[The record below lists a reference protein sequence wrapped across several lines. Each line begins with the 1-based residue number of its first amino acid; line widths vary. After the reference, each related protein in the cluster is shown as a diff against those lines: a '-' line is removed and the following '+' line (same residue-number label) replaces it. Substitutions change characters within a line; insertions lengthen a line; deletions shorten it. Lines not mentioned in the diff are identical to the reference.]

1 MLLRFFRS
9 TTTQMIIMIPLMGIL
24 LWLHSILKTPVVY
37 FLFDRTPMP
46 LYKFVTDLLPPTSG
60 KATIFTLALVIIQGY
75 WLVRLNTRFL
85 FINTRTYMPAI
96 LFVLLCTCIPDLQR
110 LNPVIFSGFFLLLAI
125 EKIFESYRTA
135 KLAYQ
140 YFVAAFYISIGSL
153 FYPYVSF
160 FMFFI
165 WAGLAVLKP
174 FNWREWVFTFT
185 GFLAPIFFT
194 FSFYYL
200 VYNDPLRLYHD
211 YKAAFSIGFYFSN
224 YHVSTIIFLGTL
236 ALLIL
241 IASQFM
247 IRTFQS
253 MKILPRKA
261 FTIIFWLFVNT
272 LAVYILIRQASVEMI
287 FLAAIPVSYLLTNYF
302 TFMKARLWGN
312 FFLILLIGL
321 IIWIQMA

>member
-1 MLLRFFRS
+1 
-9 TTTQMIIMIPLMGIL
+9 
-24 LWLHSILKTPVVY
+24 
-37 FLFDRTPMP
+37 
-46 LYKFVTDLLPPTSG
+46 
-60 KATIFTLALVIIQGY
+60 
-75 WLVRLNTRFL
+75 
-85 FINTRTYMPAI
+85 
-96 LFVLLCTCIPDLQR
+96 
-110 LNPVIFSGFFLLLAI
+110 
-125 EKIFESYRTA
+125 
-135 KLAYQ
+135 
-140 YFVAAFYISIGSL
+140 
-153 FYPYVSF
+153 
-160 FMFFI
+160 MFFI
-165 WAGLAVLKP
+165 WVGLAVLKP

-185 GFLAPIFFT
+185 GFLVPIFFT

-200 VYNDPLRLYHD
+200 LYNDPLRLYHD

-236 ALLIL
+236 VLLIL

-247 IRTFQS
+247 LRTFQS

-312 FFLILLIGL
+312 FFLILIIGL
-321 IIWIQMA
+321 IIWIQLA